1 MKKHLSAAL
10 IAACAAPALAAPAPQ
25 AEPPAFPAPQNLNFA
40 QVQGKSQSFELN
52 GQTIRYRAF
61 ENIVYVLKPA
71 DSRYQTLNVYIPEA
85 YFSGG
90 SIDGYTAHT
99 APIFFPNNIGGYMP
113 ATAG

>member
-1 MKKHLSAAL
+1 M
-10 IAACAAPALAAPAPQ
+10 
-25 AEPPAFPAPQNLNFA
+25 
-40 QVQGKSQSFELN
+40 QGKSQSFELN

-99 APIFFPNNIGGYMP
+99 APIFFPQQHRRLY
-113 ATAG
+113 ARHRRAA